1 MLIMDAA
8 LSTVCGSYAV
18 ATLLSVFKRALNLIQ
33 MIGPIVGIIALVINF
48 IKLMVNPDEKKLKNV
63 IRNWAIAIIML
74 FLIPTC
80 VDLVMRLFDDT
91 FTVSDCWNR
100 VDTLLGNGII
110 YNTLDNNSIELSNG
124 EYSLI
129 IRK

>member
-1 MLIMDAA
+1 MLILDLTA
-8 LSTVCGSYAV
+8 VCGSYAV

-48 IKLMVNPDEKKLKNV
+48 TKLMIIPDEKKLKNV

-80 VDLVMRLFDDT
+80 VNLVMRLFDDT
-91 FTVSDCWNR
+91 FTVSKCWNQ
-100 VDTLLGNGII
+100 VDELFDNGVI
-110 YNTLDNNSIELSNG
+110 YNTLENSIDLGNG

-129 IRK
+129 MEE

>member
-1 MLIMDAA
+1 MLILDLTA
-8 LSTVCGSYAV
+8 VCGSYAV

-48 IKLMVNPDEKKLKNV
+48 TKLMIIPDEKKLKNV

-80 VDLVMRLFDDT
+80 VNLVMRLFDDT
-91 FTVSDCWNR
+91 FTVSKCWNQ
-100 VDTLLGNGII
+100 VDELFDNGVI
-110 YNTLDNNSIELSNG
+110 YNTLENSIDLGNG

-129 IRK
+129 MEK

>member
-33 MIGPIVGIIALVINF
+33 MIGPIVGIIALMINF

-80 VDLVMRLFDDT
+80 VNLVMRLFDDT
-91 FTVSDCWNR
+91 FTVSDCWNK
-100 VDTLLGNGII
+100 VDALFDNGMI
-110 YNTLDNNSIELSNG
+110 YNTLDNNSIKLGNG
-124 EYSLI
+124 EYSFI

>member
-1 MLIMDAA
+1 MLILDLTA
-8 LSTVCGSYAV
+8 VCGSYAV

-33 MIGPIVGIIALVINF
+33 MIGPIVGIIALIINF
-48 IKLMVNPDEKKLKNV
+48 TKLMITPDEKKLKNV

-80 VDLVMRLFDDT
+80 VNLVMRLFDDT
-91 FTVSDCWNR
+91 FTVSKCWNQ
-100 VDTLLGNGII
+100 VDELFDSGVI
-110 YNTLDNNSIELSNG
+110 YNTLANSIDLGNG

-129 IRK
+129 MEK

>member
-1 MLIMDAA
+1 MLILDLTA
-8 LSTVCGSYAV
+8 VCGSYAV

-33 MIGPIVGIIALVINF
+33 MIGPIVGIIALIINF
-48 IKLMVNPDEKKLKNV
+48 TKLMITPDEKKLKNV

-80 VDLVMRLFDDT
+80 VNLVMRLFDDT
-91 FTVSDCWNR
+91 FTVSKCWNQ
-100 VDTLLGNGII
+100 VDELFDNGVI
-110 YNTLDNNSIELSNG
+110 YNTLANSIDLGNG

-129 IRK
+129 IKK

>member
-1 MLIMDAA
+1 MLILDLTA
-8 LSTVCGSYAV
+8 VCGSYAV

-33 MIGPIVGIIALVINF
+33 MIGPIVGIIALIINF
-48 IKLMVNPDEKKLKNV
+48 TKLMITPDEKKLKNV

-80 VDLVMRLFDDT
+80 VNLVMRLFDDT
-91 FTVSDCWNR
+91 FTVSKCWNQ
-100 VDTLLGNGII
+100 VDELFDSGVI
-110 YNTLDNNSIELSNG
+110 YNPLANSIDLGNG

-129 IRK
+129 IKK

>member
-1 MLIMDAA
+1 MLILDLTA
-8 LSTVCGSYAV
+8 VCGSYAV

-33 MIGPIVGIIALVINF
+33 MIGPIVGIIALIINF
-48 IKLMVNPDEKKLKNV
+48 TKLMIIPDEKKLKNV

-80 VDLVMRLFDDT
+80 VNLVMRLFDDT
-91 FTVSDCWNR
+91 FTVSKCWNQ
-100 VDTLLGNGII
+100 VDELFDSGVI
-110 YNTLDNNSIELSNG
+110 YNTLANSIDLGNG

-129 IRK
+129 MEK

>member
-1 MLIMDAA
+1 MLILDLTA
-8 LSTVCGSYAV
+8 VCGSYAV

-48 IKLMVNPDEKKLKNV
+48 TKLMIIPDEKKLKNV

-80 VDLVMRLFDDT
+80 VNLVMRLFDDT
-91 FTVSDCWNR
+91 FTVSKCWNQ
-100 VDTLLGNGII
+100 VDELFDSGVI
-110 YNTLDNNSIELSNG
+110 YNTLENSIDLGNG

-129 IRK
+129 IKK

>member
-1 MLIMDAA
+1 MLILDLTA
-8 LSTVCGSYAV
+8 VCGSYAV

-33 MIGPIVGIIALVINF
+33 MIGPIVGIIALIINF
-48 IKLMVNPDEKKLKNV
+48 TKLMIIPDEKKLKNV

-80 VDLVMRLFDDT
+80 VNLVMRLFDDT
-91 FTVSDCWNR
+91 FTVSKCWNQ
-100 VDTLLGNGII
+100 VDELFDSGVI
-110 YNTLDNNSIELSNG
+110 YNTLANSIDLGNG

-129 IRK
+129 IKK

>member
-1 MLIMDAA
+1 MLILDLTA
-8 LSTVCGSYAV
+8 VCGSYAV

-33 MIGPIVGIIALVINF
+33 MIGPIVGIIALIINF
-48 IKLMVNPDEKKLKNV
+48 TKLMITPDEKKLKNV

-80 VDLVMRLFDDT
+80 VNLVMRLFDDT
-91 FTVSDCWNR
+91 FTVSKCWNQ
-100 VDTLLGNGII
+100 VDELFDSGVI
-110 YNTLDNNSIELSNG
+110 YNTLANSIDFGNG

-129 IRK
+129 IKK

>member
-1 MLIMDAA
+1 MLILDLTA
-8 LSTVCGSYAV
+8 VCGSYAV

-48 IKLMVNPDEKKLKNV
+48 TKLMIIPDEKKLKNV
-63 IRNWAIAIIML
+63 IRNWAIAIIMM

-80 VDLVMRLFDDT
+80 VNLVMRLFDDT
-91 FTVSDCWNR
+91 FTVSKCWNQ
-100 VDTLLGNGII
+100 VDELFDNGVI
-110 YNTLDNNSIELSNG
+110 YNTLENSIDLGNG

-129 IRK
+129 IKK

>member
-1 MLIMDAA
+1 MLILDLTA
-8 LSTVCGSYAV
+8 VCGSYAV

-33 MIGPIVGIIALVINF
+33 MIGPIVGIIALIINF
-48 IKLMVNPDEKKLKNV
+48 TKLMIIPDEKKLKNV

-80 VDLVMRLFDDT
+80 VNLVMRLFDDT
-91 FTVSDCWNR
+91 FTVSKCWNQ
-100 VDTLLGNGII
+100 VDELFESGVI
-110 YNTLDNNSIELSNG
+110 YNTLANSIDLGNG

-129 IRK
+129 IKK

>member
-1 MLIMDAA
+1 MLILDLTA
-8 LSTVCGSYAV
+8 VCGSYAV

-48 IKLMVNPDEKKLKNV
+48 TKLMIIPDEKKLKNV

-80 VDLVMRLFDDT
+80 VNLVMRLFDDT
-91 FTVSDCWNR
+91 FTVSKCWNQ
-100 VDTLLGNGII
+100 VDELFDNGVI
-110 YNTLDNNSIELSNG
+110 YNTLANSIDLGNG

-129 IRK
+129 IKK

>member
-1 MLIMDAA
+1 MLILDLTA
-8 LSTVCGSYAV
+8 VCGSYAV

-33 MIGPIVGIIALVINF
+33 MIGPIVGIIALIINF
-48 IKLMVNPDEKKLKNV
+48 TKLMITPDEKKLKNV

-80 VDLVMRLFDDT
+80 VNLVMRLFDDT
-91 FTVSDCWNR
+91 FTVSKCWNQ
-100 VDTLLGNGII
+100 VDELFDSGVI
-110 YNTLDNNSIELSNG
+110 YNTLENSIDLGNG

-129 IRK
+129 IKK

>member
-1 MLIMDAA
+1 MLILDLTA
-8 LSTVCGSYAV
+8 VCGSYAV

-33 MIGPIVGIIALVINF
+33 MIGPIVGIIALVIN
-48 IKLMVNPDEKKLKNV
+48 ITKLMIIPDEKKLKNV

-80 VDLVMRLFDDT
+80 VNLVMRLFDDT
-91 FTVSDCWNR
+91 FTVSKCWNQ
-100 VDTLLGNGII
+100 VDELFDSGVI
-110 YNTLDNNSIELSNG
+110 YNTLANSIDLGNG

-129 IRK
+129 IKK

>member
-1 MLIMDAA
+1 MLILDLTA
-8 LSTVCGSYAV
+8 VCGSYAV

-48 IKLMVNPDEKKLKNV
+48 TKLMIIPDEKKLKNV

-80 VDLVMRLFDDT
+80 VNLVMRLFDDT
-91 FTVSDCWNR
+91 FTVSKWWNQ
-100 VDTLLGNGII
+100 VDELFDNGVI
-110 YNTLDNNSIELSNG
+110 YNTLENSIDLGNG

-129 IRK
+129 IKK

>member
-1 MLIMDAA
+1 MLILDLTA
-8 LSTVCGSYAV
+8 VCGSYAV

-33 MIGPIVGIIALVINF
+33 MIGPIVGIIALIINF
-48 IKLMVNPDEKKLKNV
+48 TKLMITPDEKKLKNV

-80 VDLVMRLFDDT
+80 VNLVMRLFDDT
-91 FTVSDCWNR
+91 FTVSKCWNQ
-100 VDTLLGNGII
+100 VDELFDNGVI
-110 YNTLDNNSIELSNG
+110 YNTLENSIDLGNG

-129 IRK
+129 MEKQ

>member
-1 MLIMDAA
+1 MLILDLTA
-8 LSTVCGSYAV
+8 VCGSYAV

-33 MIGPIVGIIALVINF
+33 MIGPIVGIIALIINF
-48 IKLMVNPDEKKLKNV
+48 TKLMITPDEKKLKNV

-80 VDLVMRLFDDT
+80 VNLVMRLFDDT
-91 FTVSDCWNR
+91 FTVSKCWNQ
-100 VDTLLGNGII
+100 VDELFDNGVI
-110 YNTLDNNSIELSNG
+110 YNTLANSIDLGNG

-129 IRK
+129 MEE

>member
-1 MLIMDAA
+1 MLILDLTA
-8 LSTVCGSYAV
+8 VCGSYAV

-33 MIGPIVGIIALVINF
+33 MIGPIVGIIALIINF
-48 IKLMVNPDEKKLKNV
+48 TKLMITPDEKKLKNV

-80 VDLVMRLFDDT
+80 VNLVMRLFDDT
-91 FTVSDCWNR
+91 FTVSKCWNQ
-100 VDTLLGNGII
+100 VDELFDNGAI
-110 YNTLDNNSIELSNG
+110 YNTLENSIDLGNG

-129 IRK
+129 IKK

>member
-1 MLIMDAA
+1 MLILDLTA
-8 LSTVCGSYAV
+8 VCGSYAV

-33 MIGPIVGIIALVINF
+33 MIGPIVGIIALIINF
-48 IKLMVNPDEKKLKNV
+48 TKLMITPDEKKLKNV

-80 VDLVMRLFDDT
+80 VNLVMRLFDDT
-91 FTVSDCWNR
+91 FTVSKCWNQ
-100 VDTLLGNGII
+100 VDELFDSGVI
-110 YNTLDNNSIELSNG
+110 YNTLENSIDLGNG

-129 IRK
+129 MEE

>member
-1 MLIMDAA
+1 MLILDLTA
-8 LSTVCGSYAV
+8 VCGSYAV

-33 MIGPIVGIIALVINF
+33 MIGPIVGIIALIINF
-48 IKLMVNPDEKKLKNV
+48 TKLMITPDEKKLKNV

-80 VDLVMRLFDDT
+80 VNLVMRLFDDT
-91 FTVSDCWNR
+91 FTVSKCWNQ
-100 VDTLLGNGII
+100 VDKLFDSGVI
-110 YNTLDNNSIELSNG
+110 YNTLANSIDLGNG

-129 IRK
+129 IKK

>member
-1 MLIMDAA
+1 MLILDLTA
-8 LSTVCGSYAV
+8 VCGSYAV

-33 MIGPIVGIIALVINF
+33 MIGPIVGIIALIINF
-48 IKLMVNPDEKKLKNV
+48 TKLMITPDEKKLKNV

-80 VDLVMRLFDDT
+80 VNLVMRLFDDT
-91 FTVSDCWNR
+91 FTVSKCWNR
-100 VDTLLGNGII
+100 VDELFDNGVI
-110 YNTLDNNSIELSNG
+110 YNTLANSIDLGNG

-129 IRK
+129 IKK

>member
-1 MLIMDAA
+1 MLILDLTA
-8 LSTVCGSYAV
+8 VCGSYAV

-33 MIGPIVGIIALVINF
+33 MIGPIVGIIALIINF
-48 IKLMVNPDEKKLKNV
+48 TKLMITPDEKKLKNV

-80 VDLVMRLFDDT
+80 VNLVTRLFDDT
-91 FTVSDCWNR
+91 FTVSKCWNQ
-100 VDTLLGNGII
+100 VDELFDSGVI
-110 YNTLDNNSIELSNG
+110 YNTLANSIDLGNG

-129 IRK
+129 IKK

>member
-1 MLIMDAA
+1 MLILDLTA
-8 LSTVCGSYAV
+8 VCGSYAV

-33 MIGPIVGIIALVINF
+33 MIGPIVGIIALIINF
-48 IKLMVNPDEKKLKNV
+48 TKLMIIPDEKKLKNV

-80 VDLVMRLFDDT
+80 VNLVMRLFDDT
-91 FTVSDCWNR
+91 FTVSKCWNQ
-100 VDTLLGNGII
+100 VDELFDNGVI
-110 YNTLDNNSIELSNG
+110 YNTLENSIDLGNG

-129 IRK
+129 MEK

>member
-1 MLIMDAA
+1 MLILDLTA
-8 LSTVCGSYAV
+8 VCGSYAV

-33 MIGPIVGIIALVINF
+33 MIGPIVGIIALIINF
-48 IKLMVNPDEKKLKNV
+48 TKLMITPDEKKLKNV

-80 VDLVMRLFDDT
+80 VNLVMRLFDDT
-91 FTVSDCWNR
+91 FTVSKCWNQ
-100 VDTLLGNGII
+100 VDELFDSGVI
-110 YNTLDNNSIELSNG
+110 YNTLENSIDFGNC

-129 IRK
+129 IKK

>member
-1 MLIMDAA
+1 MLILDLTA
-8 LSTVCGSYAV
+8 VCGSYAV

-33 MIGPIVGIIALVINF
+33 MIGPIVGIIALIINF
-48 IKLMVNPDEKKLKNV
+48 TKLMITPDEKKLKNV

-80 VDLVMRLFDDT
+80 VNLVMRLFDDT
-91 FTVSDCWNR
+91 FTVSKCWNQ
-100 VDTLLGNGII
+100 VDELFDSGVI
-110 YNTLDNNSIELSNG
+110 YNTLANSIDLGNG

-129 IRK
+129 IKK

>member
-1 MLIMDAA
+1 MLILDLTA
-8 LSTVCGSYAV
+8 VCGSYVV

-33 MIGPIVGIIALVINF
+33 MIGPIVGIIALIINF
-48 IKLMVNPDEKKLKNV
+48 TKLMITPDEKKLKNV

-80 VDLVMRLFDDT
+80 VNLVMRLFDDT
-91 FTVSDCWNR
+91 FTVSKCWNQ
-100 VDTLLGNGII
+100 VDELFDSGVI
-110 YNTLDNNSIELSNG
+110 YNTLANSIDLGNG

-129 IRK
+129 IKK